1 MKTLIVFDHPYTAAA
16 SENEPHNRSF
26 CAALCKRICEI
37 ELAKGVEADVIDLVK
52 DGFNPVMSRED
63 LANWRK
69 GVPMDAQ
76 VASYQRRV
84 MEADRIVFV
93 FPIWWE
99 LMPAATKG
107 FIDKVYAK
115 NILYTQQEGG
125 RSMKTLLKPGVEVVA
140 VSVMGTP
147 KALYRFVF
155 KKPVA
160 QALGLGMCCKTGIR
174 KFRWIPFSGVDRL
187 TLQQRQ
193 RLLANLKL

>member
-1 MKTLIVFDHPYTAAA
+1 MKTLIVFDHPYTADA

-26 CAALCKRICEI
+26 CAALCKRVRES
-37 ELAKGVEADVIDLVK
+37 EQARDVEVDLIDLAK
-52 DGFNPVMSRED
+52 DGFNPVMSKED
-63 LANWRK
+63 LARWRK
-69 GVPMDAQ
+69 GVSMDAQ
-76 VASYQRRV
+76 ISGYQGRMAS
-84 MEADRIVFV
+84 ADRIVFV

-115 NILYTQQEGG
+115 NILYSQSKGG
-125 RSMKTLLKPGVEVVA
+125 KGMKTLLKPNAEVVV

-147 KALYRFVF
+147 KALYRFIF

-160 QALGLGMCCKTGIR
+160 QAIGLGMCRKTGIR

-187 TLQQRQ
+187 TMQQRQ
-193 RLLANLKL
+193 RLIENFER